1 MVGPLVQ
8 DGSLELLFVPAD
20 GVLADDGS
28 ALPDDELVN
37 TVVDLRVNVVGAARQ
52 HNDAAAFPAGLRNDL
67 GALVAQ
73 LLHVAGVLVVGRI
86 NGFVHGLPVQPREI
100 MVQRL
105 LEFLV
110 EILAALEV
118 EVIIDELRRLQL
130 GAVALEHLGIVGHD
144 GAVIMVVAQV
154 LVQVVAHAGVED
166 RVHALL
172 AQPVNVAVAQL
183 GREAGRVAGDRRL
196 TALVQ
201 LAVGEGADDDLK
213 AEAAEQR
220 VPERQK
226 LVHIQAERDA
236 DLAAAVR
243 GGCCLAVAVQQ
254 LELVGVEVQVLVVGL
269 AGHGLVAPVAGDK
282 ALAIGKNVDGQ
293 LAVVAAPLTL
303 HGVDLLAEMLQLQLG
318 QHGAA
323 GVRACLGLAVQG
335 RAVSAHQARN
345 VGTDDVDAHLLLKGA
360 EHSLIVEGAALY
372 HDVAAQLLGAGRAD
386 DLVQRVLDDGDGQTG
401 ADIFNRGTVL
411 LRLLDRRV
419 HEHGAAAAKVNGL
432 VGKQAQ
438 RGKLLDVVAQRL
450 GERLQK
456 AAAAGGAGFVQED
469 VADRTVL
476 NFEALHVLTADVDD
490 EIHVGQKVLGGGKVR
505 DSLDKTAVT
514 VERIFDELLAVAG
527 GGHAGDLQAR
537 VISVETEQRLPDERD
552 RVAEVRTVAL
562 EQNVRVVVD
571 DDELDGGGAGV
582 DADMYRPA
590 VCAKG
595 QAGHGGL

>member
-8 DGSLELLFVPAD
+8 DGGLELLLVPAD

-118 EVIIDELRRLQL
+118 EVIVDELRRLQL

-144 GAVIMVVAQV
+144 GAVIVVVAQV

-172 AQPVNVAVAQL
+172 TQPVNVAVAQL

-220 VPERQK
+220 VPERQQ
-226 LVHIQAERDA
+226 LVHIQAQRDA
-236 DLAAAVR
+236 DAPAGAGR
-243 GGCCLAVAVQQ
+243 GCCLAVAVQQ

-372 HDVAAQLLGAGRAD
+372 HDVATQLLGAGRAD

-419 HEHGAAAAKVNGL
+419 HKHGAAAAKVNGL

-537 VISVETEQRLPDERD
+537 VIPVETEQRLPDERD

>member
-1 MVGPLVQ
+1 M
-8 DGSLELLFVPAD
+8 S
-20 GVLADDGS
+20 
-28 ALPDDELVN
+28 
-37 TVVDLRVNVVGAARQ
+37 
-52 HNDAAAFPAGLRNDL
+52 
-67 GALVAQ
+67 
-73 LLHVAGVLVVGRI
+73 GR
-86 NGFVHGLPVQPREI
+86 
-100 MVQRL
+100 MT
-105 LEFLV
+105 
-110 EILAALEV
+110 
-118 EVIIDELRRLQL
+118 
-130 GAVALEHLGIVGHD
+130 
-144 GAVIMVVAQV
+144 
-154 LVQVVAHAGVED
+154 
-166 RVHALL
+166 
-172 AQPVNVAVAQL
+172 
-183 GREAGRVAGDRRL
+183 L
-196 TALVQ
+196 T
-201 LAVGEGADDDLK
+201 
-213 AEAAEQR
+213 
-220 VPERQK
+220 P
-226 LVHIQAERDA
+226 I
-236 DLAAAVR
+236 
-243 GGCCLAVAVQQ
+243 
-254 LELVGVEVQVLVVGL
+254 
-269 AGHGLVAPVAGDK
+269 
-282 ALAIGKNVDGQ
+282 
-293 LAVVAAPLTL
+293 
-303 HGVDLLAEMLQLQLG
+303 
-318 QHGAA
+318 
-323 GVRACLGLAVQG
+323 
-335 RAVSAHQARN
+335 SF
-345 VGTDDVDAHLLLKGA
+345 
-360 EHSLIVEGAALY
+360 LY

-476 NFEALHVLTADVDD
+476 NFEALHVLTTDVDD

-514 VERIFDELLAVAG
+514 VERIFDEL
-527 GGHAGDLQAR
+527 QAR
-537 VISVETEQRLPDERD
+537 VILVETEQRIPDERD

>member
-1 MVGPLVQ
+1 M
-8 DGSLELLFVPAD
+8 
-20 GVLADDGS
+20 
-28 ALPDDELVN
+28 
-37 TVVDLRVNVVGAARQ
+37 
-52 HNDAAAFPAGLRNDL
+52 
-67 GALVAQ
+67 
-73 LLHVAGVLVVGRI
+73 
-86 NGFVHGLPVQPREI
+86 
-100 MVQRL
+100 
-105 LEFLV
+105 
-110 EILAALEV
+110 
-118 EVIIDELRRLQL
+118 
-130 GAVALEHLGIVGHD
+130 
-144 GAVIMVVAQV
+144 
-154 LVQVVAHAGVED
+154 
-166 RVHALL
+166 
-172 AQPVNVAVAQL
+172 
-183 GREAGRVAGDRRL
+183 
-196 TALVQ
+196 
-201 LAVGEGADDDLK
+201 
-213 AEAAEQR
+213 
-220 VPERQK
+220 PERQK

-323 GVRACLGLAVQG
+323 GVRACLGLAEQG

-345 VGTDDVDAHLLLKGA
+345 VGTDDVDAHLFLKGA

-527 GGHAGDLQAR
+527 GGHAGNLQAR
-537 VISVETEQRLPDERD
+537 VIPVETKQRLPDEWD
-552 RVAEVRTVAL
+552 RVAEVRAVAL
-562 EQNVRVVVD
+562 EQNVRVVID

>member
-8 DGSLELLFVPAD
+8 DGGLELLLVPAD

-110 EILAALEV
+110 EILAALEI
-118 EVIIDELRRLQL
+118 EVIVDELRRLQL

-172 AQPVNVAVAQL
+172 TQPVNVTVAQL

-419 HEHGAAAAKVNGL
+419 HKHGAAAAKVNGL

-537 VISVETEQRLPDERD
+537 VILVETEQRLPDERD

-571 DDELDGGGAGV
+571 DDKLDGGGAGV

>member
-1 MVGPLVQ
+1 
-8 DGSLELLFVPAD
+8 
-20 GVLADDGS
+20 
-28 ALPDDELVN
+28 
-37 TVVDLRVNVVGAARQ
+37 
-52 HNDAAAFPAGLRNDL
+52 
-67 GALVAQ
+67 
-73 LLHVAGVLVVGRI
+73 
-86 NGFVHGLPVQPREI
+86 
-100 MVQRL
+100 
-105 LEFLV
+105 
-110 EILAALEV
+110 
-118 EVIIDELRRLQL
+118 
-130 GAVALEHLGIVGHD
+130 
-144 GAVIMVVAQV
+144 MVVAQV

-166 RVHALL
+166 RVHALPT
-172 AQPVNVAVAQL
+172 QPVNVAVAQL

-254 LELVGVEVQVLVVGL
+254 LELVGVEVQVLVV
-269 AGHGLVAPVAGDK
+269 K

-372 HDVAAQLLGAGRAD
+372 HDVAAQFLGAGRAD

-537 VISVETEQRLPDERD
+537 VILVETEQRLPDERD
-552 RVAEVRTVAL
+552 RVAEVRTIAL